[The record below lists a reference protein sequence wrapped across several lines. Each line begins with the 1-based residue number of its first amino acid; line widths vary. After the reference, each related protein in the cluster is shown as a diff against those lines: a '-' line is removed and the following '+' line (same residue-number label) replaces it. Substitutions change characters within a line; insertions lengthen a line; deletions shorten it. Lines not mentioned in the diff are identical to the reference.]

1 METNKV
7 KIINHSKHE
16 YELSINNLRLGIW
29 ERSELRELLE
39 TIDKQINVGL

>member
-7 KIINHSKHE
+7 KIKNHSKDE

-39 TIDKQINVGL
+39 IIDNKINIGL